1 MLQIY
6 DRMSFDASI
15 FILDRGLV
23 LDGQLWRLL
32 TCHLY
37 HINSTHLIYNLL
49 GLALVLSINCRL
61 WQSAQGAGIVL
72 ALSLWVS
79 VALLFNNP
87 EILYYG
93 GLSGILHGM
102 FVIAV
107 VTQHELPRLW
117 RILLSV
123 GVIAKVAMEQSGISG
138 LSSLNDDSVRVAIDA
153 HLYGLVGAL
162 VGLAVYGVRHTIV
175 QKMLAIKKLWPQKHH
190 NRE

>member
-61 WQSAQGAGIVL
+61 WQSVQGVGMVL

-79 VALLFNNP
+79 GWLLFNNP

-107 VTQHELPRLW
+107 ATQHELPRLW

-138 LSSLNDDSVRVAIDA
+138 LPSLNDDSIRVAGDA

-162 VGLAVYGVRHTIV
+162 FGLAVYGARHKII
-175 QKMLAIKKLWPQKHH
+175 QKMLAIKKAMAAKAPP
-190 NRE
+190 